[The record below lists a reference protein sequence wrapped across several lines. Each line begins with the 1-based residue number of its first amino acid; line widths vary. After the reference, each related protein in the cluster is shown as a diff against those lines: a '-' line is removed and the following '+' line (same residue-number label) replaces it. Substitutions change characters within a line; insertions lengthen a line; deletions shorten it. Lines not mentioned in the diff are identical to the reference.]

1 MNDLIYRET
10 PGWNLQLHWRGIS
23 HDSPRTCT
31 RLPQCFSERSY
42 GTGYVHTP
50 QDNVARPNWHVPFG
64 PPRTRLI
71 AAPINTPPAVCV
83 PARGAARGVSDGFQP
98 LLDLIV
104 NGGAPRAVRAATLP
118 EHAHTQASGV
128 ACAGDADT
136 QQRIWPMPI

>member
-1 MNDLIYRET
+1 MNDFSIAKRRGET
-10 PGWNLQLHWRGIS
+10 PTPLERYL
-23 HDSPRTCT
+23 T
-31 RLPQCFSERSY
+31 RLITYMYPAPHGVFFFRNGRTVPVY
-42 GTGYVHTP
+42 TTP
-50 QDNVARPNWHVPFG
+50 QDNQLKTMSHVPLG

-104 NGGAPRAVRAATLP
+104 NGGLWGARAATL
-118 EHAHTQASGV
+118 HTR
-128 ACAGDADT
+128 ACTRTLKRRGWRV

>member
-1 MNDLIYRET
+1 VRYQYI
-10 PGWNLQLHWRGIS
+10 QLHKTMS
-23 HDSPRTCT
+23 
-31 RLPQCFSERSY
+31 
-42 GTGYVHTP
+42 
-50 QDNVARPNWHVPFG
+50 HVPLW

-83 PARGAARGVSDGFQP
+83 PARGAARGVSDKFQP

-104 NGGAPRAVRAATLP
+104 NGGMWGCPRRDPPHSRVY
-118 EHAHTQASGV
+118 AHTQASGV